1 MKNRGLMNT
10 LAGMSHAS
18 PAWLAVATAA
28 FVAGCGGGEGGN
40 PQTPNEA
47 RLQVARSGDLVAY
60 FKSGHGHHSAHR
72 GGLEQ
77 RGQRGHP
84 HRRATGGYGSGGR

>member
-28 FVAGCGGGEGGN
+28 FVAGCGGGEGGTL
-40 PQTPNEA
+40 QTPNEA

-60 FKSGHGHHSAHR
+60 FKAKIAQRVALGYPGTAITVPTV
-72 GGLEQ
+72 GGLSLSLI
-77 RGQRGHP
+77 HI
-84 HRRATGGYGSGGR
+84 